1 MANPYENDGA
11 GPWDNYGPWSR
22 YSGGAS
28 ESGQGVKQEAIPA
41 EKAQREP
48 AATDMSMPAP
58 WEKYAAAA
66 GQAAQAV
73 GEVAAVMATDIPA
86 TVASG
91 YVGIATGGDVEA
103 MQATKEALSY
113 KPSEVGQAALQRIGE
128 SIQEVTKYLPLE
140 EIATTWTDSIV
151 PAMQEKFGA
160 KKGAALAASMLGLVN
175 AAAEFNPATR
185 VVKKAAVPSAKGDP
199 KNIVAY
205 HGSDSD
211 FVEFSDDFMSTGTG
225 AQINGWGHYFG
236 VERKAKRYR
245 DQVTE
250 RKLLKSIDMAEMQS
264 LDFKQLAEKVKNSE
278 EYTPEFKNL
287 VEQFDKAGLLGERT
301 LYDAVEKVNRL
312 MKTPDTPAGREAA
325 SLADTIPIGKMYKVE
340 ILGNKEQFLN
350 WRTKLAKQSKY
361 VQDGIKKVVEGV
373 AKDTD
378 QVNFLLAKYKN
389 MKGREV
395 YEDLATLLKGNKNTS
410 KTLYANGIKGN
421 TLETLSGSTDFIV
434 FEPAII
440 DITKKYSLPAAAIT
454 TALLAAGASTQ
465 KDEDET
471 LY

>member
-1 MANPYENDGA
+1 MQEVAIGDATVEFPDDMSQEDITAALDKEHTRAEQLAAFIDRPDYYVGGGSGVDIKEGALMAGTSLPFPIGDMVGLAADVEMYATDPKSHN
-11 GPWDNYGPWSR
+11 WFNYLFTAMSILP
-22 YSGGAS
+22 
-28 ESGQGVKQEAIPA
+28 AIPA
-41 EKAQREP
+41 ASQLNTARKAMK
-48 AATDMSMPAP
+48 DMP
-58 WEKYAAAA
+58 
-66 GQAAQAV
+66 
-73 GEVAAVMATDIPA
+73 T
-86 TVASG
+86 
-91 YVGIATGGDVEA
+91 
-103 MQATKEALSY
+103 
-113 KPSEVGQAALQRIGE
+113 
-128 SIQEVTKYLPLE
+128 
-140 EIATTWTDSIV
+140 
-151 PAMQEKFGA
+151 
-160 KKGAALAASMLGLVN
+160 
-175 AAAEFNPATR
+175 
-185 VVKKAAVPSAKGDP
+185 AKGDP
-199 KNIVAY
+199 ENIIAY
-205 HGSDSD
+205 HGSDAD
-211 FVEFSDDFMSTGTG
+211 FVKFSDDFMSAGTG

-434 FEPAII
+434 FGPAII

-471 LY
+471 LYE